1 MTGSRPLPATAAV
14 HPGTARYGPL
24 VLRLALG
31 LVFVAHAL
39 VKPLGLTFPVAAAFF
54 AAHGFPAWSVYPVF
68 AVELA
73 GGLLLLAGVAV
84 RPAALALAAVL
95 LGVLKVHVP
104 NGWYFAA
111 PGGGWEYAAVL
122 VAGLAALALTGPG
135 EPRLGRGRGR
145 RG

>member
-1 MTGSRPLPATAAV
+1 MTDARFPPPTLAAPA
-14 HPGTARYGPL
+14 GTARYGPL
-24 VLRLALG
+24 VLRVALG
-31 LVFVAHAL
+31 LVFLAHAL
-39 VKPLGLTFPVAAAFF
+39 VKPLELTFPVAAAFF
-54 AAHGFPAWSVYPVF
+54 ADQGFPGWSVYPVF

-84 RPAALALAAVL
+84 RPVALALAAVL
-95 LGVLKVHVP
+95 LGVLKVHAP

-122 VAGLAALALTGPG
+122 GAGLAALALTGPG
-135 EPRLGRGRGR
+135 EPRLGRAR